1 MLDKVIFAKN
11 MAVLAEVYDKTL
23 TEALQNIYYAV
34 LKDMNDEDFK
44 QAVKRLLQERV
55 FATFPKPAEIL
66 SLSKAEVLD
75 AIIDATT
82 AEAKRLISACETM
95 NTILFK
101 ECNNIGVPFEDYV
114 MDYEFN
120 NLQDSTKG
128 LLSAVKPYSDYKRLI
143 VNIRRYQ
150 TSSDALNAFK
160 QAIIQVGKSEY
171 AMIENKK
178 VSGMIGGIKNET
190 THNF

>member
-1 MLDKVIFAKN
+1 MTDKRRELINALIGGLGINKDAYAIDTLKEKTELLKESQYLDFYQEVMKENSFGNGIK
-11 MAVLAEVYDKTL
+11 AVL
-23 TEALQNIYYAV
+23 N
-34 LKDMNDEDFK
+34 
-44 QAVKRLLQERV
+44 
-55 FATFPKPAEIL
+55 
-66 SLSKAEVLD
+66 VLD
-75 AIIDATT
+75 RFCPAPLEQITDATT

-114 MDYEFN
+114 MDYEFD

-128 LLSAVKPYSDYKRLI
+128 LLSAVKPYCDYKRLI
-143 VNIRRYQ
+143 INIRCYQ

-160 QAIIQVGKSEY
+160 QAITQVGKSEY

-178 VSGMIGGIKNET
+178 VSGMIGRMKKWMQ
-190 THNF
+190 